1 MSKLLLLY
9 LHHTYQ
15 ITRHVTLARP
25 RVYKKFTHKLIT
37 VQAMAVIANDAVA
50 KNGCVLFFYFIFR
63 PFPLVTASLAVNNA
77 AAAAAVIAPGFDII
91 HIYIGIMIIITLYN
105 ILIYNV

>member
-1 MSKLLLLY
+1 VSQLLLLLY
-9 LHHTYQ
+9 LHHTYR

-37 VQAMAVIANDAVA
+37 APAMAVIANDAVA

-77 AAAAAVIAPGFDII
+77 AAVIAPEFDII

>member
-1 MSKLLLLY
+1 M
-9 LHHTYQ
+9 
-15 ITRHVTLARP
+15 
-25 RVYKKFTHKLIT
+25 YKKFTHKLIT

-77 AAAAAVIAPGFDII
+77 AAAVIAPGFDII
-91 HIYIGIMIIITLYN
+91 HIYTGIMIIITLYN